1 MYVTQYND
9 KRYQANKRL
18 VKYSGFTLIEVLVVV
33 VILAILGAI
42 VVPKLVDEPDKARV
56 TKVKTD
62 IRNLESSLMRYKLDN
77 FVYPTTDQGLEA
89 LVAKPAGSPEPKNW
103 RPYMDRLPEDPW
115 GQPYQYLSPGNKSDI
130 DIFSFGADGQLGG
143 EEINAD
149 IGNWDLK

>member
-1 MYVTQYND
+1 MYVIHYKD
-9 KRYQANKRL
+9 KRYQANKPL
-18 VKYSGFTLIEVLVVV
+18 VKSSGFTLIEVLVVV

-103 RPYMDRLPEDPW
+103 RPYMDRLPDDPW
-115 GQPYQYLSPGNKSDI
+115 GRPYQYLSPGNKSDI